1 LTLRSDTV
9 STVLLVEWQLTTDY
23 FDGDVLNG
31 PVPRLFAPDPA
42 IGKAAIANNPA
53 KAFKDV
59 QRLYARLFISEHVIA
74 DNFVQLCVYIKEI
87 FPDSSSAVN
96 RFHDRHMI
104 IYCRGRVYS
113 VVKR

>member
-1 LTLRSDTV
+1 LLNPDVVFLITDDDKSNNKKFKLISTLRSDTV

-42 IGKAAIANNPA
+42 IAKAAITNDPA

-59 QRLYARLFISEHVIA
+59 QRLHARLFISEHVIA
-74 DNFVQLCVYIKEI
+74 DEAWEFVGNPRY
-87 FPDSSSAVN
+87 
-96 RFHDRHMI
+96 RRHLD
-104 IYCRGRVYS
+104 
-113 VVKR
+113 

>member
-31 PVPRLFAPDPA
+31 PVPRLFAPDPTIA
-42 IGKAAIANNPA
+42 KAAIANDPA

-59 QRLYARLFISEHVIA
+59 QRLHARLFISEHVIA
-74 DNFVQLCVYIKEI
+74 DEAWEFVGNPRYQEHLVKPCK
-87 FPDSSSAVN
+87 
-96 RFHDRHMI
+96 I
-104 IYCRGRVYS
+104 IQNKS
-113 VVKR
+113 FS